1 MKNDRKELEERLLA
15 KAMKDNEFRKQL
27 LLDPKGAVE
36 KELGIDLS
44 GSMKITVVEEKEGEV
59 CLVIPESL
67 HPEGE
72 ISVDE
77 LETVAG
83 GWSGDGCSIVTD
95 CTC

>member
-1 MKNDRKELEERLLA
+1 MRNNRKELEERLL
-15 KAMKDNEFRKQL
+15 KNSLKDEEFRKRL
-27 LLDPKGAVE
+27 ILDPKAVVE
-36 KELGIDLS
+36 AELGFVLP

-83 GWSGDGCSIVTD
+83 GWTAITD
-95 CTC
+95 CGTCAYC